1 MSHTFLSLDMNLIPQ
16 ATKDNVPTFYSGL
29 FSNDNSRML
38 IDGRNANGDLV
49 HSWGVLLSWLQWEVD
64 PMATLNLIV
73 DNSIEYTTAEFNTE
87 KSKLESIWY
96 VNNEALI

>member
-73 DNSIEYTTAEFNTE
+73 DNSIEYTTAEFNAE
-87 KSKLESIWY
+87 KSKLESMWH
-96 VNNEALI
+96 VNNGVLV